1 MLGDP
6 LGLLLSFTRLGKGIP
21 VSVEDD
27 PVNVAVQAWAAAV
40 GGAHEHDATKHYP
53 AGSPPGV
60 GEVPPLACSNMA
72 TSPRGV
78 WTRGHS

>member
-27 PVNVAVQAWAAAV
+27 PVNVAVQVRVAALR
-40 GGAHEHDATKHYP
+40 GAHECDATKSCP
-53 AGSPPGV
+53 TGPPTGV
-60 GEVPPLACSNMA
+60 SEVLPLVRSKMA